1 MLISL
6 MYLTTRWRQVTNEED
21 AIMRPWASTVH
32 SREQSE
38 SRSSFIRHLPFCLYV
53 PSCPPSLTGR
63 NILARLEITCR
74 CCGNSSSAVPCY
86 ASACPLRWGSLVGKY
101 FACRTESVAN
111 PLTMSRKSQHMT
123 SRPSCPTTPLLVA
136 WYH

>member
-1 MLISL
+1 M
-6 MYLTTRWRQVTNEED
+6 
-21 AIMRPWASTVH
+21 
-32 SREQSE
+32 
-38 SRSSFIRHLPFCLYV
+38 IRHLPFCLYV

-74 CCGNSSSAVPCY
+74 CCANSSSAVPCY

-123 SRPSCPTTPLLVA
+123 TRPSCPTTPLLVA
-136 WYH
+136 WSHSCDHVTCSGPIHGRRKIFLVELCSLLRSALSSELAD